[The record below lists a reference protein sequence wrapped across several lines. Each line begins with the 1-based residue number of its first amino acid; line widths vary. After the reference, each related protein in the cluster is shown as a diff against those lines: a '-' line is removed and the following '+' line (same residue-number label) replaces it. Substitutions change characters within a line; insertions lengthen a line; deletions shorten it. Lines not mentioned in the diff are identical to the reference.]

1 MSNATI
7 IADASFC
14 PETHGAGYAY
24 WIATQRGKKGGQ
36 GAFSGPVESCTT
48 AEAMA
53 LVNALYDAM
62 KSGLVERGDSILL
75 QTDCIGAIDVLS
87 ARLSSGHLG
96 MQQAFC
102 KFTWLVAKGGFAVKF
117 KHVKGHTQNEAARYV
132 VNRICDK
139 NAKKHMQNA
148 RNSIRA
154 KALKERFTRES

>member
-24 WIATQRGKKGGQ
+24 WIASQRGKRGGQ
-36 GAFSGPVESCTT
+36 GAFNGPIESCTT

-53 LVNALYDAM
+53 LVNALWDAM
-62 KSGLVERGDSILL
+62 RNGLVERGDSILL
-75 QTDCIGAIDVLS
+75 QTDCIGAINVLS
-87 ARLSSGHLG
+87 ARLISSQPG
-96 MQQAFC
+96 MKKAFAE
-102 KFTWLVAKGGFAVKF
+102 FTKLVVNGGFAVKF